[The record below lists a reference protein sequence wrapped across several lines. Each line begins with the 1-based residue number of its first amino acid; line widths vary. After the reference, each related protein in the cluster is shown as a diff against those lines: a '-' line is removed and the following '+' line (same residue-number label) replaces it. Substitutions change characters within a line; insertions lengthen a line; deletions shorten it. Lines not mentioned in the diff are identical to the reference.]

1 MGRTSRPDRR
11 QLAARGVR
19 VCALGLL
26 LPAVPSG
33 LADHHARPPTLR
45 RARRLLRASGKW
57 VLCVGSNIVK
67 GMIIDLLWVIM
78 VTSYNWIGY

>member
-33 LADHHARPPTLR
+33 IADHHARPPTLR
-45 RARRLLRASGKW
+45 RARRLLRGSGQSP
-57 VLCVGSNIVK
+57 VGPLCFGSDIVK
-67 GMIIDLLWVIM
+67 RIVIRFF
-78 VTSYNWIGY
+78 IGDHVY